1 MKYLLA
7 FLLMLIYACGD
18 GNPYTQG
25 QILYENKCASCHMD
39 DGSGLEKVIPPLAN
53 SDYLNKNWE
62 NLACLVRQG
71 IEGPIIVNG
80 IEYNQ
85 AMAAIPELSAT
96 EIANIYNYINY
107 AWNDKTKIMQVLDTR
122 KKIKDCN
129 DVATRVRVE

>member
-1 MKYLLA
+1 
-7 FLLMLIYACGD
+7 
-18 GNPYTQG
+18 
-25 QILYENKCASCHMD
+25 MD

-53 SDYLNKNWE
+53 SDYLNKDWE

>member
-1 MKYLLA
+1 MICLCA
-7 FLLMLIYACGD
+7 IAIYACGD

-53 SDYLNKNWE
+53 SDYLDKNWE
-62 NLACLVRQG
+62 DLACLVRQG
-71 IEGPIIVNG
+71 IEGPIVVNG
-80 IEYNQ
+80 VTYNQ
-85 AMAAIPELSAT
+85 AMAGIPELSAT

-122 KKIKDCN
+122 KKIRDCN
-129 DVATRVRVE
+129 NAGTRIKVD